1 MIEKRTHSTRT
12 KTRSRS
18 GAHVPCPHCAK
29 KVRTQK
35 GLGQHIADTH
45 PEVS

>member
-1 MIEKRTHSTRT
+1 MTEKRTHGTRT

-18 GAHVPCPHCAK
+18 GAHVPCPHCGK

-35 GLGQHIADTH
+35 GLGQHIADNH

>member
-1 MIEKRTHSTRT
+1 MATRT

-18 GAHVPCPHCAK
+18 GAHVPCPHCGK

-35 GLGQHIADTH
+35 GLKQHIADTH
-45 PEVS
+45 ADTVPA